1 MKLLVICALFFTVA
15 LADLRPIYEFDEW
28 WAVRAFEKPAW
39 LQNRLRG
46 ERIVGGQQAGPQQ
59 FPYQV
64 GLRLTIPGNANQG
77 TCGASIV
84 SQTRVITAAHCV
96 DVTSDVHVI
105 MGAHFLNNQ
114 AEPTQQRQIIPVGQ
128 ITWHEDYDLAT
139 IVNDVAIIRLNTPV
153 TFNHAIQPV
162 LLPSGADLN
171 NDFEG
176 YLATASG
183 WGRFSSENVASTF
196 LRFVQVSVMGNTLCR
211 IRFPTL
217 IQPSTLCTAGTGGVG
232 ACNGDSGGP
241 LTIQRNGQSVMVG
254 IASFAMTANCEAG
267 WPTGWARVTSFVPWF
282 NQHL

>member
-1 MKLLVICALFFTVA
+1 MKLFVICALFFTVA
-15 LADLRPIYEFDEW
+15 LADLMPIYEFDEW

-39 LQNRLRG
+39 LQNKVRG
-46 ERIVGGQQAGPQQ
+46 GRIVGGREAGPQQ

-96 DVTSDVHVI
+96 DVTSDVHVV
-105 MGAHFLNNQ
+105 MGAHFLNSQ
-114 AEPTQQRQIIPVGQ
+114 EPTQQRQIIPVGQ
-128 ITWHEDYDLAT
+128 ISWHEDYDLAT

-176 YLATASG
+176 DLATASG

-196 LRFVQVSVMGNTLCR
+196 LRFVQVNVMGNTPCR

-217 IQPSTLCTAGTGGVG
+217 IQPSTRKFC
-232 ACNGDSGGP
+232 
-241 LTIQRNGQSVMVG
+241 
-254 IASFAMTANCEAG
+254 
-267 WPTGWARVTSFVPWF
+267 
-282 NQHL
+282 